1 MLDSHGSH
9 DGQGRLPDLLYLPT
23 HTLPDPDSSE
33 PEELMSSAVYQKQ
46 LHASTNLAQVD
57 LKDDSHGDDDRN
69 SCLDS
74 FGDDSHDDEEEK
86 QANADNL

>member
-9 DGQGRLPDLLYLPT
+9 DGQGR
-23 HTLPDPDSSE
+23 LPDPDSSE

>member
-1 MLDSHGSH
+1 
-9 DGQGRLPDLLYLPT
+9 
-23 HTLPDPDSSE
+23 
-33 PEELMSSAVYQKQ
+33 MSSAVYQKQ

>member
-9 DGQGRLPDLLYLPT
+9 DGQGR
-23 HTLPDPDSSE
+23 LPDPDSSE

-57 LKDDSHGDDDRN
+57 LKDDSHEDGDHN